1 MNLVLQSIL
10 NSFKSPPALST
21 RRPFSPVGA
30 GYYAMQPNESAAL
43 STRRPFSPVGAGY
56 YAMQPNESAAGV
68 KYTTLVKA
76 DRSKP
81 LQIKR
86 IGKEKLQPSTG
97 SRNDRLNRRRARS
110 VKL

>member
-1 MNLVLQSIL
+1 
-10 NSFKSPPALST
+10 
-21 RRPFSPVGA
+21 
-30 GYYAMQPNESAAL
+30 
-43 STRRPFSPVGAGY
+43 
-56 YAMQPNESAAGV
+56 MQPNESAAGV

>member
-10 NSFKSPPALST
+10 NSFKSPP
-21 RRPFSPVGA
+21 
-30 GYYAMQPNESAAL
+30 AL